1 MTTPAE
7 PLRIPVH
14 YDFAS
19 TICYVAHRVVERIR
33 PALDELAIE
42 LDWTPIDLTRI
53 TGYRREVEVQDSR
66 RDHAR
71 LVGENL
77 GVNVDPPRVWWDS
90 RIAGATALVMRE
102 HGRDA
107 GWRER
112 IWTAL
117 FEERRAAPDAS
128 EAVAWARDLAVDL
141 DEAELARARDELERR
156 TLAALEDEV
165 TGVPTFMLGG
175 WPVGGI
181 QTDETMIQ
189 MLGRYAH
196 KAREG
201 RRPA

>member
-1 MTTPAE
+1 MTPAVE

-19 TICYVAHRVVERIR
+19 TICYVAHRVAERIR
-33 PALDELAIE
+33 PALDELAVE

-53 TGYRREVEVQDSR
+53 TGYPREAPVKPAR

-71 LVGENL
+71 CVGENL
-77 GVNVDPPRVWWDS
+77 GVRVEPPQVWWDS
-90 RIAGATALVMRE
+90 RSAGAAALLMRR

-117 FEERRAAPDAS
+117 FEERRAAPDAA
-128 EAVAWARDLAVDL
+128 EAVAWARDLDVEL
-141 DEAELARARDELERR
+141 DERELARALEDLERR
-156 TLAALEDEV
+156 TLAALDEQV

-196 KAREG
+196 RVRQGSRAS
-201 RRPA
+201 